1 MATGNDQVKQAF
13 ELVRMGDE
21 AVLKE
26 NYLNEEGV
34 YHLEVDLRKS
44 DPFDPYAG
52 TKALD
57 PSLFTYVDSFR
68 KAMVNLAPI
77 AVDFIV
83 EEPKEETDRLI
94 EEAFRRHYRMELC
107 ECQRERKRL
116 KIISVVFMIVGALL
130 LAVAVAMGFTDFGI
144 IDDVIGEIVSI
155 AAWVFVWAA
164 VEKVAFDLRDLKK
177 DALYNAVMSL
187 TDISF
192 KKGGESDAGNHRP

>member
-52 TKALD
+52 TNALD

-83 EEPKEETDRLI
+83 EEPKEETDR
-94 EEAFRRHYRMELC
+94 
-107 ECQRERKRL
+107 
-116 KIISVVFMIVGALL
+116 
-130 LAVAVAMGFTDFGI
+130 
-144 IDDVIGEIVSI
+144 
-155 AAWVFVWAA
+155 
-164 VEKVAFDLRDLKK
+164 
-177 DALYNAVMSL
+177 
-187 TDISF
+187 
-192 KKGGESDAGNHRP
+192 

>member
-1 MATGNDQVKQAF
+1 MARDNDQVKKAF
-13 ELVRMGDE
+13 ELVRLGDE

-26 NYLNEEGV
+26 NYLNEDGV

-44 DPFDPYAG
+44 SPFDPYAG
-52 TKALD
+52 TRALD

-77 AVDFIV
+77 AVDFLV
-83 EEPKEETDRLI
+83 EDPRQEEERLI

-116 KIISVVFMIVGALL
+116 KIVSAVFLLVGALL
-130 LAVAVAMGFTDFGI
+130 LALAIAMGFTDFGLV
-144 IDDVIGEIVSI
+144 DDVIGEIVSI

-164 VEKVAFDLRDLKK
+164 VEKVFFDLRDLKK
-177 DALYNAVMSL
+177 DAIYNAVMSL

-192 KKGGESDAGNHRP
+192 KRRGNADAGNDRP

>member
-1 MATGNDQVKQAF
+1 MARDNGQVKKAF
-13 ELVRMGDE
+13 ELVRLGDE

-26 NYLNEEGV
+26 NYLNEDGV
-34 YHLEVDLRKS
+34 YHLEVDLRNS
-44 DPFDPYAG
+44 NPFDPYAG
-52 TKALD
+52 IRALD

-77 AVDFIV
+77 AVDFLV
-83 EEPKEETDRLI
+83 EEPDEEEERLI

-116 KIISVVFMIVGALL
+116 KIVSAVFLVVGALL
-130 LAVAVAMGFTDFGI
+130 LALAIAMGFTDFGLV
-144 IDDVIGEIVSI
+144 DDVIGEIVSI

-164 VEKVAFDLRDLKK
+164 VEKLFFDLRDLKK
-177 DALYNAVMSL
+177 DAIYNAVMSL

-192 KKGGESDAGNHRP
+192 KRRGNADAGNDRP

>member
-1 MATGNDQVKQAF
+1 MARDNGQVKKSF
-13 ELVRMGDE
+13 ELVRLGDE

-26 NYLNEEGV
+26 NYLNEDGV

-44 DPFDPYAG
+44 NPFDPYAG
-52 TKALD
+52 IRALD
-57 PSLFTYVDSFR
+57 TSLFTYVDSFR

-77 AVDFIV
+77 AVDFLV
-83 EEPKEETDRLI
+83 EEPDEEEERLI

-116 KIISVVFMIVGALL
+116 KIVSAVFLLVGALL
-130 LAVAVAMGFTDFGI
+130 LALAIAMGFTDFGLV
-144 IDDVIGEIVSI
+144 DDVIGEIVSI

-164 VEKVAFDLRDLKK
+164 VEKVFFDLRDLKK
-177 DALYNAVMSL
+177 DAIYNAVMSL

-192 KKGGESDAGNHRP
+192 KRRGNADAGNDRP